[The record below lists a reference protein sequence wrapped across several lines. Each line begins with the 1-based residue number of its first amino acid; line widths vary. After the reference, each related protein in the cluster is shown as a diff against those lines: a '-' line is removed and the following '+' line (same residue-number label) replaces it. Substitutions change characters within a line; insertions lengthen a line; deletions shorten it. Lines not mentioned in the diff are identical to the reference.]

1 MNEEVREWG
10 MTIREKKKVSKY
22 VNLYPLQKM
31 K

>member
-10 MTIREKKKVSKY
+10 MTIREKKVSKY